1 MKAIPDRARRRRRE
15 WPNQD
20 LLPKAIRHLV
30 FTLTLPTIMSGCAH
44 HPRTEPAAE
53 LASGNLQKRVFRVG
67 PSLAAQR
74 HLDTYAATL
83 PELSDSFSSA
93 AIIEHI
99 LSQRKKVTA
108 ETLHL
113 KPGRQGTNPRAGKAL
128 PPEALDPSRPAR
140 SRQVLAASGGVKV
153 LSKTSG
159 RKARGHGDHW
169 DTVRGRLVL
178 AGVEHELVD
187 AQIER
192 LRSHPGAVNFLMK
205 RAEPYLQYLLEEI
218 NRQGLPTDL
227 ILVPMV
233 ESAFETTALSP
244 KQAAGLW
251 QFIPS
256 TGQAYGLQV
265 DETYDGRYDVHASTQ
280 AALKYLKHLN
290 RLFNGDWMLA
300 FAAYNAG
307 EGAVQR
313 AVEASRKAGEEGTF
327 WDLSLPAETQAYV
340 LKILSLARV
349 IADPESHGLK
359 PHKAPA
365 QPSLAR
371 VEVGPGVR
379 IPELIAS
386 SGIVAEDFYRLNPAF
401 KPDVEPPA
409 RTHNVLIPMDK
420 AETLA
425 AGSTGAKVYAMR
437 KVVVKKGETLS
448 LLAKRHGVPE
458 LKLAEWNNLKPKAP
472 LKPGQELVVYPV

>member
-1 MKAIPDRARRRRRE
+1 MKTTPDKARKHRMER
-15 WPNQD
+15 PKQN
-20 LLPKAIRHLV
+20 LLPKAIRHMV

-44 HPRTEPAAE
+44 HPRSEPATE
-53 LASGNLQKRVFRVG
+53 QTASSPQKRVFRVG
-67 PSLAAQR
+67 PSPDAQR

-83 PELSDSFSSA
+83 PELSDSFSSS

-99 LSQRKKVTA
+99 ISQHKRATT

-113 KPGRQGTNPRAGKAL
+113 KPNRRAGK
-128 PPEALDPSRPAR
+128 DRGSK
-140 SRQVLAASGGVKV
+140 SV
-153 LSKTSG
+153 LSEAGEPLPGKSRLAPAPTSG
-159 RKARGHGDHW
+159 IKVVSKAAPRKSRGQRDHW
-169 DTVRGRLVL
+169 ESVRSRLVL
-178 AGVEHELVD
+178 AGVEHEMVQ

-192 LRSHPGAVNFLMK
+192 LRSRPGSVNFLMK

-218 NRQGLPTDL
+218 NRQGLPVDL

-244 KQAAGLW
+244 KEAAGLW

-290 RLFNGDWMLA
+290 RLFHGDWMLA
-300 FAAYNAG
+300 LAAYNAG

-313 AVEASRKAGEEGTF
+313 AIDASRKAGESGNF
-327 WDLSLPAETQAYV
+327 WDLHLPAETHAYV

-365 QPSLAR
+365 QSYLAR
-371 VEVGPGVR
+371 VEVGPDVR
-379 IPELIAS
+379 IADLIAS
-386 SGIVAEDFYRLNPAF
+386 SGIAAEDFYKLNPAF
-401 KPDVEPPA
+401 KPNVEPPS
-409 RTHNVLIPMDK
+409 RTYNLLMPVDK

-425 AGSTGAKVYAMR
+425 AGFAGAKVYAMR
-437 KVVVKKGETLS
+437 KVVVQKGETLS
-448 LLAKRHGVPE
+448 ILAKRHGVPE
-458 LKLAEWNNLKPKAP
+458 LKLAEWNNLKPKAT